1 MSLGV
6 ARLGHDAVTAK
17 IGEGGMGGVWQ
28 ARDTKLNRDVALK
41 VLPEAFTSDPD
52 RLARFEREAKVLASL
67 NHPNIGGIHGLE
79 DSGDVRA
86 LVQASRIALAV
97 ILAGLSLW
105 PALPSA
111 QQPQPTLGQEGKDA
125 PWVPTPQVLVDTMLE
140 MAAVTPS
147 DLLID
152 LGSGDGRVV
161 ISAAQLGAR
170 AIGVEL
176 DASLLALSRRNAG
189 DAGVADRTEFIGA
202 DIFEFDFSPAS
213 VITMFL
219 LPELTLGLRPTLF
232 DLTPG
237 TRIVSN
243 TWDMRGTDDDPDVPG
258 WDPDQTIVLD
268 PCPGFCTAHLWTVPA
283 KVEGVWRLDNE
294 GGELHLEQRFQ
305 IVTGQLHAGGQTV
318 PIEEGRLSGSIFT
331 FQAAGNDYR
340 AEVDGTAMSGV
351 ARRNG
356 ETRQWQSER
365 MQH

>member
-1 MSLGV
+1 M
-6 ARLGHDAVTAK
+6 
-17 IGEGGMGGVWQ
+17 
-28 ARDTKLNRDVALK
+28 
-41 VLPEAFTSDPD
+41 
-52 RLARFEREAKVLASL
+52 
-67 NHPNIGGIHGLE
+67 
-79 DSGDVRA
+79 
-86 LVQASRIALAV
+86 
-97 ILAGLSLW
+97 
-105 PALPSA
+105 
-111 QQPQPTLGQEGKDA
+111 
-125 PWVPTPQVLVDTMLE
+125 PTPQVLVDTMLE

-176 DASLLALSRRNAG
+176 DASLLALSRRNAD

-202 DIFEFDFSPAS
+202 DIFAFDLSPAS

-243 TWDMRGTDDDPDVPG
+243 TWDMRGTDDDPDAPG

-294 GGELHLEQRFQ
+294 GGELHMEQRFQ

-340 AEVDGTAMSGV
+340 AEVDGTTMSGV